1 MNVNCPSC
9 FREVSRNFLYVRD
22 RCPVLNNVV
31 YDSPKQARSCV
42 TGMVRLVQCPECGLV
57 LNADFEKDLVVY
69 DESYDNVRNCSSAYN
84 RYLDFIAE
92 LCSSSL
98 NHDSTVLEIGCGKG
112 DFLRRLSDVTGCMA
126 VGYDSVYE
134 GEDAYKGRVFFHRS
148 YFRPE
153 NDGTHYDMLILR
165 HVLEHVE
172 RPYDFMR
179 NLCAGASLKNNARLL
194 IEVPDFEWILKKRT
208 FYDITYEHCNYFF
221 RETLS
226 DLMGRLG
233 FANENVR
240 NVFGE
245 QYLLMHGIYTGEK
258 PGRKPDYSFPAHE
271 ELFEGFHGTKLMLM
285 EKIRQAENVCV
296 WGASGKGVVF
306 LSDLSEDVLERVSY
320 VVDINVSKQGKF
332 LPVSGKRV
340 DPPAVLQQ
348 AGEGLLVIVMNGIY
362 EGEIRS
368 ELDEMGVQASVMT
381 AY

>member
-1 MNVNCPSC
+1 MNVNCRNC
-9 FREVSRNFLYVRD
+9 FRKVSPNFLYVHD

-42 TGMVRLVQCPECGLV
+42 TGMVRLVQCHECGLV
-57 LNADFEKDLVVY
+57 FNADFDKDIVVY
-69 DESYDNVRNCSSAYN
+69 DKSYDNVRDCSSVYN
-84 RYLDFIAE
+84 RYLVFIAE

-98 NHDSTVLEIGCGKG
+98 THDSTVLEIGCGKG
-112 DFLRRLSDVTGCMA
+112 DFLRRLFDVTGCMA

-134 GEDAYKGRVFFHRS
+134 GEDDYKGRVFFHRS

-179 NLCAGASLKNNARLL
+179 NLCAGVSLKDNARLL
-194 IEVPDFEWILKKRT
+194 IEVPDFEWILKNRT

-226 DLMGRLG
+226 DLMGWLG
-233 FANENVR
+233 FANENIR
-240 NVFGE
+240 NGFGK
-245 QYLLMHGIYTGEK
+245 QYLLMHGIHTGEK

-271 ELFEGFHGTKLMLM
+271 ELFEGFHRTKLMLM
-285 EKIRQAENVCV
+285 EKIRQADNVCV

-306 LSDLSEDVLERVSY
+306 LSDLSENVLGRVSY
-320 VVDINVSKQGKF
+320 VVDINAAKQGKF

-340 DPPAVLQQ
+340 DPPAVLKQ
-348 AGEGLLVIVMNGIY
+348 AGDGLLVIVMNGVY

-368 ELDEMGVQASVMT
+368 ELDGMGVQASVMT